1 MTILYYDIFFL
12 LVSWFTGIS
21 INVPGMFLHVL
32 PMLALIAVL
41 MRLLLPPALKQITVN
56 PVRVGKKIRM

>member
-1 MTILYYDIFFL
+1 MAILYYDIFFL

-21 INVPGMFLHVL
+21 INVPGMYIHVL

-41 MRLLLPPALKQITVN
+41 MRLVLPPALIKITVN
-56 PVRVGKKIRM
+56 PVRAGKKIQR